1 MLLIR
6 NIYKYHNSIIILR
19 GINMNAIE
27 ITIISI
33 VLMIGL
39 GYFLKRIDF
48 LSEKDIDPLNKI
60 VMYILMPCMIFSAL
74 YSADMSLLPTL
85 GILPF
90 VILTAS
96 IGSGVIAY
104 IILKRLHYDDKKIW
118 SVLVTVMIA
127 NTAFMGYPVNLGVY
141 GHPGFLRA
149 IFCDLATTC
158 MFLLLSFVLVLK
170 FGGTVKRA
178 FREILL
184 FPPLWAVVLGIS
196 FNLLNIPIGPV
207 LDKTVNYL
215 ADGAIP
221 LIMISLGLSIEL
233 GGLARSKAMV
243 IFTSII
249 KLGVFPL
256 IALIVVSLL
265 GLTGLQHDVGI
276 IEAAMPSG
284 MLSLL
289 LAITYKLDYELT
301 SDCIL
306 INTVISLIT
315 LPIIMTFL

>member
-1 MLLIR
+1 
-6 NIYKYHNSIIILR
+6 
-19 GINMNAIE
+19 MNAIE

-96 IGSGVIAY
+96 IGSGVISY
-104 IILKRLHYDDKKIW
+104 IVLKRLHYDDKKIW

-184 FPPLWAVVLGIS
+184 FPPLWVVVLGIS

-243 IFTSII
+243 IFTSIV

-315 LPIIMTFL
+315 LPIIMTLL

>member
-1 MLLIR
+1 
-6 NIYKYHNSIIILR
+6 
-19 GINMNAIE
+19 MNAIE

-96 IGSGVIAY
+96 IGSGVISY
-104 IILKRLHYDDKKIW
+104 IVLKRLHYDDKKIW

-141 GHPGFLRA
+141 GYPGFLRA

-243 IFTSII
+243 IFTSIV

-315 LPIIMTFL
+315 LPIIMTLL

>member
-1 MLLIR
+1 
-6 NIYKYHNSIIILR
+6 
-19 GINMNAIE
+19 MNAIE

-85 GILPF
+85 GILLF

-96 IGSGVIAY
+96 IGSGVISY
-104 IILKRLHYDDKKIW
+104 IVLKRLHYDDKKIW

-243 IFTSII
+243 IFTSIV

-315 LPIIMTFL
+315 LPIIMTLL

>member
-1 MLLIR
+1 
-6 NIYKYHNSIIILR
+6 
-19 GINMNAIE
+19 MNAIE

-96 IGSGVIAY
+96 IGSGVISY
-104 IILKRLHYDDKKIW
+104 IVLKRLHYDDKKIW

-178 FREILL
+178 FMEILL

-243 IFTSII
+243 IFTSIV

-315 LPIIMTFL
+315 LPIIMTLL

>member
-1 MLLIR
+1 
-6 NIYKYHNSIIILR
+6 
-19 GINMNAIE
+19 MNAIE

-96 IGSGVIAY
+96 IGSGVISY
-104 IILKRLHYDDKKIW
+104 IVLKRLHYDDKKIW

-196 FNLLNIPIGPV
+196 FNLLNIPIGSV